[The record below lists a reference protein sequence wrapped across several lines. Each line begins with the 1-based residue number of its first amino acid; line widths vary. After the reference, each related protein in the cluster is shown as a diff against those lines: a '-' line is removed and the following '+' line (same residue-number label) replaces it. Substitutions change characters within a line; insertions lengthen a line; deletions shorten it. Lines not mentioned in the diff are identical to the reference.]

1 MPNKRPLRNALFATT
16 WIVLVVFVSTTFVQS
31 LPAHAAVRPPI
42 ATHTSSI
49 SGTYTVRYVDPKP
62 DSPWMSSQ
70 IIAGIDTGSGFV
82 RVNEDQVPAGVNPG
96 DRVLLTKPGA
106 LLKTFAKPTAKTRP
120 PGLDIATTGTKKV
133 LLAMVQWSG
142 NPADTVTDSNA
153 TTLLAQNANWYHTVS
168 GGRLAMPGTSTGWV
182 TITPPTGSCS
192 GDFIAFTSSMM
203 NLTWSK
209 LTAMG
214 YNLASY
220 DTIAL
225 YFASSSAQTECAWA
239 GLGGGGQV
247 WMAGDA
253 DLSVLVHELGH
264 TLNLGH
270 AAKLSCTTASV
281 PVALGD
287 DCVGQEYAD
296 RSDAMGNGP
305 PAMFAAPHLD
315 ALGWFGPG
323 ELVTVTPPAS
333 GSDDQTFTLGPLETL
348 GAGTRAVKV
357 ELADG
362 SAIYFENRQ
371 MLGIDVNN
379 FSPYSEGVLVHYRPS
394 SMANLACNGN
404 LIGCAA
410 DQYLLEA
417 TAGISTKDPTWRLQS
432 GNDLTLL
439 NGAVSASVQN
449 GSGDD
454 MTLNLHVAAFPIV
467 APTIESIAPGDAQA
481 TVTWTEATG
490 ALGRPP
496 SKYLIE
502 WNDLDNEFVRSE
514 QTTSAASSY
523 TVYDL
528 PQGRYQ
534 FRVTGINEFGT
545 GVASAWSSPI
555 DIRVH
560 VASEAFVNAAYR
572 DFLGRAATTQEVLT
586 NSQRLDQGTTS
597 RAEFVEG
604 LANSSEWV
612 GAVVNAMYIDTLGRT
627 GEPGGVTFWSNQ
639 IRRGTR
645 SVAQVAGSMY
655 ASNEYYTG
663 IGGGTDTTWV
673 RDLYTKLLLRSAD
686 SSGLTYWRSQIATHG
701 RTWVATSFYNSPES
715 ARTRINNLYQK
726 LLGRNVDPAGAR
738 FWTPRVIAQGDIA
751 LAVDLAVSP
760 EYFTRAQARFP

>member
-1 MPNKRPLRNALFATT
+1 M
-16 WIVLVVFVSTTFVQS
+16 
-31 LPAHAAVRPPI
+31 
-42 ATHTSSI
+42 
-49 SGTYTVRYVDPKP
+49 
-62 DSPWMSSQ
+62 
-70 IIAGIDTGSGFV
+70 
-82 RVNEDQVPAGVNPG
+82 RVKENQVPAGINPG
-96 DRVLLTKPGA
+96 DQVLLTKPGA
-106 LLKTFAKPTAKTRP
+106 VLKALAKPTAKTRP
-120 PGLDIATTGTKKV
+120 PDLGIATSGTKKV
-133 LLAMVQWSG
+133 LFAMVQWSG
-142 NPADTVTDSNA
+142 NPADSVNNDNA
-153 TTLLAQNANWYHTVS
+153 TTLLTQNANWYHTVS
-168 GGRLAMPGTSTGWV
+168 GGRLAMPGTSTGWI

-203 NLTWSK
+203 TLTRSK

-214 YNLASY
+214 YNLAGY
-220 DTIAL
+220 DTIAI

-247 WMAGDA
+247 WMAGDD

-270 AAKLSCTTASV
+270 AARLSCTTASE

-323 ELVTVTPPAS
+323 ELVTITPPAS
-333 GSDDQTFTLGPLETL
+333 GSDDRTFTLGPLETL

-371 MLGIDVNN
+371 MIGIDVNN

-394 SMANLACNGN
+394 SMASLTCNGN

-417 TAGISTKDPTWRLQS
+417 TAGMQTQDPTWRLQS
-432 GNDLTLL
+432 GNVLNLL
-439 NGAVSASVQN
+439 NGALTVSVQN
-449 GSGDD
+449 GTGDD
-454 MTLNLHVAAFPIV
+454 MTLNLHVAAFPIA
-467 APTIESIAPGDAQA
+467 APTVVSVVPGDAQA
-481 TVTWTEATG
+481 TLTWTDSTG

-496 SKYLIE
+496 SRYLIE

-514 QTTSAASSY
+514 QTTSDASSY
-523 TVYDL
+523 TVRDL
-528 PQGRYQ
+528 SPGRYQ

-555 DIRVH
+555 DVRVH
-560 VASEAFVNAAYR
+560 VASEAFVKAAFR
-572 DFLGRAATTQEVLT
+572 DFLGRAATTDEVLT

-597 RAEFVEG
+597 RSDFVEG
-604 LANSSEWV
+604 LANSPEWV
-612 GAVVNAMYIDTLGRT
+612 GAVVNAMYVDTLGRT

-663 IGGGTDTTWV
+663 IGGGTDTSWIH
-673 RDLYTKLLLRSAD
+673 DLYLKLLQRPAD
-686 SSGLTYWRSQIATHG
+686 SSGLNYWRNQIATHG
-701 RTWVATSFYNSPES
+701 RTWVAVRFYNSPES
-715 ARTRINNLYQK
+715 ARTRINTLYQK
-726 LLGRNVDPAGAR
+726 LLGRSVDPVGAG

-751 LAVDLAVSP
+751 LAVDLAAST